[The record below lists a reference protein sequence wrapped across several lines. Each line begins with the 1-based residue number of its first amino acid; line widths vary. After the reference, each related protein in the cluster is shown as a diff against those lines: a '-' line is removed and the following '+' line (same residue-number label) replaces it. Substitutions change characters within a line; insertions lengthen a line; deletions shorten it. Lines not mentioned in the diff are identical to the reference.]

1 MLKVSVCFRIF
12 HFAASNAQMM
22 KILNQ
27 AMEQWTSKTCIRF
40 QQRTKEH
47 GYAYFHFGQGYDV
60 TIYPIK
66 WLIGHL
72 DVRLWILRMAWE
84 YCPGL
89 HWGVRWKYQKMP
101 FTNFLTGIYF
111 RYEELCWTAWL
122 NKEPFML
129 LFRVNDVE
137 MAFKRA
143 WLLYFQTDIC
153 DSRIKL
159 AINNP

>member
-66 WLIGHL
+66 WLIGQL

-111 RYEELCWTAWL
+111 RYEELCWTEWL
-122 NKEPFML
+122 NKEHLCYLSELMTL
-129 LFRVNDVE
+129 
-137 MAFKRA
+137 K
-143 WLLYFQTDIC
+143 WLSSVR
-153 DSRIKL
+153 DSSISKL
-159 AINNP
+159 TFAIQGLNLP